1 MYIKK
6 DFLRLKTD
14 ELSDYTAKGFA
25 LCYVERC
32 ELLDIQDKDNETTH
46 SGFRLFFTEA
56 DLEKQWGDDWD
67 DAPYDCNAGWPY
79 DDTSYKDKDG
89 KWQHTKHTILVL
101 NISIDNKHCPVT
113 PEEYGYY
120 NSPFCVDTVNQGAC
134 AWMFF
139 GKDCKPI
146 YAGATPLDV
155 FERIGKWLVPCP
167 FITDEYDEG

>member
-6 DFLRLKTD
+6 DFLSLKTD
-14 ELSDYTAKGFA
+14 EISDYTAKGFA

-32 ELLDIQDKDNETTH
+32 DRLDILDDDHETTH
-46 SGFRLFFTEA
+46 SGWRLFFTEA
-56 DLEKQWGDDWD
+56 DLSKQWGDDWN

-89 KWQHTKHTILVL
+89 KWHHTKHTILVL
-101 NISIDNKHCPVT
+101 NISIDNKHWPTT
-113 PEEYGYY
+113 PEEYGGY
-120 NSPFCVDTVNQGAC
+120 NSLFCVETINQRAC

-139 GKDCKPI
+139 GKDCEPI

>member
-6 DFLRLKTD
+6 DFLKLTTD

-32 ELLDIQDKDNETTH
+32 DRLDILDEDKETTH
-46 SGFRLFFTEA
+46 SGWRLFFTEA
-56 DLEKQWGDDWD
+56 DLKKQWGDDWD

-79 DDTSYKDKDG
+79 DYTSYKDKDG
-89 KWQHTKHTILVL
+89 KWQFVKHTILVL
-101 NISIDNKHCPVT
+101 NISIDNEHRPTT
-113 PEEYGYY
+113 PGEYGGY
-120 NSPFCVDTVNQGAC
+120 NSCFCVEDINLGAC

-139 GKDCKPI
+139 GKKCEPI

-155 FERIGKWLVPCP
+155 FEKIGKWLAPCP
-167 FITDEYDEG
+167 EDIED

>member
-67 DAPYDCNAGWPY
+67 DVPYECNAEWPY
-79 DDTSYKDKDG
+79 DDTSYKGKDG
-89 KWQHTKHTILVL
+89 KWHHTKHTILLL
-101 NISIDNKHCPVT
+101 NICIDNKHCPVT
-113 PEEYGYY
+113 PEDYYGY
-120 NSPFCVDTVNQGAC
+120 NSPFSVENINLGAC